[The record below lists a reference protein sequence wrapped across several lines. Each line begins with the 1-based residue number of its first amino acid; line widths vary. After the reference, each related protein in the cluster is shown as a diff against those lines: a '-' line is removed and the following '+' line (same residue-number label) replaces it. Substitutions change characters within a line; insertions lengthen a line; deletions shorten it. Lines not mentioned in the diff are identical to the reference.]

1 MTQVRAIY
9 ELYKYL
15 PEKDKHKLKKLIRDE
30 AIDVVPVID
39 QIRDGLRE
47 IKAIRQG
54 KATAIDLDDFLNE
67 MRNERKTNTPT
78 TL

>member
-15 PEKDKHKLKKLIRDE
+15 PEKDKHKLKKLITDE
-30 AIDVVPVID
+30 DIEVAPVID

-47 IKAIRQG
+47 IKAIREG
-54 KATAIDLDDFLNE
+54 KATVVDLDDFLNE
-67 MRNERKTNTPT
+67 MRNERKTNTT
-78 TL
+78 TAL